1 MADPMIVPQY
11 WAEGRL
17 QHRDKRRQVTVRR
30 FGWSDVSQA
39 DAQANAD
46 ARVQAALARLVAGEK
61 LPKREPK
68 IPYNG
73 AAGVP
78 IREEIVGRHGET
90 IITRN
95 SYGAR
100 CLNTPN
106 VLFVDIDFQ
115 DKPGM
120 RLTGAIFALL
130 LLAAGAIAWGLHSK
144 WYGIGAAVLAVIL
157 GYGISTR
164 LNNLAQR
171 ARGGVEGAVR
181 ARIATFIATHP
192 DWHLRLYRTPAGMR
206 VLAMHRTFDPEEP
219 AVAECFH
226 ALGADPIYTRMCLN
240 QHCFR
245 ARVSP
250 KPWRIGIAAHMR
262 PSPGVWPVKPERLP
276 DRNRWIEAYEQVA
289 RDYASCRFVEDVGS
303 GAVSPEA
310 QAVQVLHDELC
321 QATGA
326 APIA

>member
-1 MADPMIVPQY
+1 MIVPQY

-17 QHRDKRRQVTVRR
+17 QHRAQERQVTVRR

-46 ARVQAALARLVAGEK
+46 ARAQAALARLVAGEEI
-61 LPKREPK
+61 PKRERK
-68 IPYNG
+68 VPYNG

-78 IREEIVGRHGET
+78 IREEIVARHGET

-106 VLFVDIDFQ
+106 VLFVDIDFAN
-115 DKPGM
+115 KPGS
-120 RLTGAIFALL
+120 RLAGAIIVLL
-130 LLAAGAIAWGLHSK
+130 LLAAGAIGWSLHSA

-157 GYGISTR
+157 GYGIGKR
-164 LNNLAQR
+164 LNSLALR
-171 ARGGVEGAVR
+171 AKGGAEDGIR
-181 ARIATFIATHP
+181 ERIAAFIARHS
-192 DWHLRLYRTPAGMR
+192 DWHLRLYRTPSGMR
-206 VLAMHRTFDPEEP
+206 ALAMHRTFDPQEP
-219 AVAECFH
+219 AVSECFE
-226 ALGADPIYTRMCLN
+226 ALGADPVYARMCLN

-262 PSPGVWPVKPERLP
+262 PSPGVWPVNPERLP
-276 DRNRWIEAYEQVA
+276 ERTRWIEAYEAAA
-289 RDYASCRFVEDVGS
+289 RDYASCRFIEAVGI
-303 GAVSPEA
+303 GAVAPEA
-310 QAVQVLHDELC
+310 EAVQVLHDELC
-321 QATGA
+321 QATGE

>member
-1 MADPMIVPQY
+1 MIVPQY

-17 QHRDKRRQVTVRR
+17 QHRDQRRQMTVRR

-46 ARVQAALARLVAGEK
+46 ARVLAALARVVAGEK
-61 LPKREPK
+61 IPKREPK
-68 IPYNG
+68 VPYHG

-78 IREEIVGRHGET
+78 IREEIVGRHGDT

-106 VLFVDIDFQ
+106 VLFADIDFR
-115 DKPGM
+115 DKPGI
-120 RLTGAIFALL
+120 RLTLAIFALL
-130 LLAAGAIAWGLHSK
+130 MLAAIAIGWSMHSK
-144 WYGIGAAVLAVIL
+144 WYGIGAAVLALIF
-157 GYGISTR
+157 GYGVSTR
-164 LNNLAQR
+164 LNDVVLWAK
-171 ARGGVEGAVR
+171 GGVEGSVR
-181 ARIATFIATHP
+181 ARIARFNAGHP
-192 DWHLRLYRTPAGMR
+192 EWHLRLYRTPAGMR

-219 AVAECFH
+219 AVADCFH
-226 ALGADPIYTRMCLN
+226 ALGVDPIYARMCLN

-250 KPWRIGIAAHMR
+250 KPWRIGIPGHMR
-262 PSPGVWPVKPERLP
+262 PRPGVWPVNPERLP
-276 DRNRWIEAYEQVA
+276 ERNRWIEAYEQVA
-289 RDYASCRFVEDVGS
+289 RNHASCRFIETVGS
-303 GAVSPEA
+303 EVVAPEA

-321 QATGA
+321 KAMGES
-326 APIA
+326 PIA

>member
-1 MADPMIVPQY
+1 MIVPQY

-78 IREEIVGRHGET
+78 IREEIVGRHGDT

-115 DKPGM
+115 DKPGV

-130 LLAAGAIAWGLHSK
+130 LLAAGAIGWGLHSK

-164 LNNLAQR
+164 LNNLVQR
-171 ARGGVEGAVR
+171 AKGGVEGAVR
-181 ARIATFIATHP
+181 ARIATFIAGHP

-206 VLAMHRTFDPEEP
+206 ALAMHRTFDPEEP
-219 AVAECFH
+219 AVADCFR
-226 ALGADPIYTRMCLN
+226 ALGADPIYAHMCLN

-276 DRNRWIEAYEQVA
+276 DRNRWIDTYERTA
-289 RDYASCRFVEDVGS
+289 RDYASCRFAEDVGS
-303 GAVSPEA
+303 EDVAPEA
-310 QAVQVLHDELC
+310 RAVQVLHDELC
-321 QATGA
+321 QAMRD

>member
-1 MADPMIVPQY
+1 MIVPQY

-46 ARVQAALARLVAGEK
+46 ARVQAALARLIAGEK
-61 LPKREPK
+61 LPRREPR

-78 IREEIVGRHGET
+78 IREEIVDRHGET

-95 SYGAR
+95 AYGAR

-120 RLTGAIFALL
+120 RLTGAVFALL
-130 LLAAGAIAWGLHSK
+130 LLAAVAIGWTLHSK
-144 WYGIGAAVLAVIL
+144 WYGIGAAVLAVIA
-157 GYGISTR
+157 GYGISKR
-164 LNNLAQR
+164 LNSLALQ
-171 ARGGVEGAVR
+171 AKGGVEGTVR
-181 ARIATFIATHP
+181 GRIATFIAGHP

-206 VLAMHRTFDPEEP
+206 VLAMHRTFDPAEP
-219 AVAECFH
+219 AVADCFR
-226 ALGADPIYTRMCLN
+226 ALGADPIYARMCLN

-276 DRNRWIEAYEQVA
+276 ERNRWIEAYERAA
-289 RDYASCRFVEDVGS
+289 RDYAACRFVEDVGS
-303 GAVSPEA
+303 GAVAPEA

-321 QATGA
+321 QATGV

>member
-1 MADPMIVPQY
+1 MIVPQY

-17 QHRDKRRQVTVRR
+17 QHRDKSRQVTVRR

-78 IREEIVGRHGET
+78 IREEIVGRHGDT

-106 VLFVDIDFQ
+106 VLFADIDFQ
-115 DKPGM
+115 DKPGS
-120 RLTGAIFALL
+120 RLAGAIIVLL
-130 LLAAGAIAWGLHSK
+130 LLAAGAIGWTLHSA

-157 GYGISTR
+157 GYGIGKR
-164 LNNLAQR
+164 LNSLALR
-171 ARGGVEGAVR
+171 AKDGAEGGVRE
-181 ARIATFIATHP
+181 RIATFIAAHP

-206 VLAMHRTFDPEEP
+206 VLAMHRTFNPEEP
-219 AVAECFH
+219 AVADCFQ
-226 ALGADPIYTRMCLN
+226 ALDADPVYARMCLN

-250 KPWRIGIAAHMR
+250 KPWRIGIATHMR

-276 DRNRWIEAYEQVA
+276 ERNRWIEAYERTA
-289 RDYASCRFVEDVGS
+289 REYASCRFVEDVGS
-303 GAVSPEA
+303 CAAAPEA

-321 QATGA
+321 QAMGE

>member
-1 MADPMIVPQY
+1 MIVPQY

-46 ARVQAALARLVAGEK
+46 ARAQAALARLVAGEK
-61 LPKREPK
+61 IQKREPK

-78 IREEIVGRHGET
+78 IREEIVGRQGET
-90 IITRN
+90 VITRN

-115 DKPGM
+115 EKPPGS
-120 RLTGAIFALL
+120 RLNLAIFALL
-130 LLAAGAIAWGLHSK
+130 LLAAGAIGWALHSRS
-144 WYGIGAAVLAVIL
+144 YGIGAAVLAVIL
-157 GYGISTR
+157 GYGISAR
-164 LNNLAQR
+164 RNNLALR
-171 ARGGVEGAVR
+171 AKGGVEGGVR
-181 ARIATFIATHP
+181 DRIATFIAGHP

-206 VLAMHRTFDPEEP
+206 VLAMHRTFNPEEP
-219 AVAECFH
+219 AVADCFR
-226 ALGADPIYTRMCLN
+226 ALGADPIYARMCLN
-240 QHCFR
+240 QRCFR
-245 ARVSP
+245 ARISP

-262 PSPGVWPVKPERLP
+262 PSPGVWPVNPERLP
-276 DRNRWIEAYEQVA
+276 ERNRWIEAYERAA
-289 RDYASCRFVEDVGS
+289 RDYASCRFIEDVGS
-303 GAVSPEA
+303 GAMAPDA
-310 QAVQVLHDELC
+310 KAVQVLHDELC
-321 QATGA
+321 QATGE

>member
-1 MADPMIVPQY
+1 MIVPQY
-11 WAEGRL
+11 WAEARL

-115 DKPGM
+115 DRPGT

-130 LLAAGAIAWGLHSK
+130 LLAAGAIGWGLHSK

-164 LNNLAQR
+164 LNNLALR
-171 ARGGVEGAVR
+171 AKGGVEGAVR
-181 ARIATFIATHP
+181 ARIATFIAAHP

-206 VLAMHRTFDPEEP
+206 VLAMHRTFNPAEP
-219 AVAECFH
+219 AVADCFR
-226 ALGADPIYTRMCLN
+226 AFGADPIYSRMSRN

-262 PSPGVWPVKPERLP
+262 PSPGVWPVKPERLS
-276 DRNRWIEAYEQVA
+276 DRNRWIEAYESAA
-289 RDYASCRFVEDVGS
+289 RDYASCRFIEDVGS
-303 GAVSPEA
+303 GAVAPEA

-321 QATGA
+321 QAMGE